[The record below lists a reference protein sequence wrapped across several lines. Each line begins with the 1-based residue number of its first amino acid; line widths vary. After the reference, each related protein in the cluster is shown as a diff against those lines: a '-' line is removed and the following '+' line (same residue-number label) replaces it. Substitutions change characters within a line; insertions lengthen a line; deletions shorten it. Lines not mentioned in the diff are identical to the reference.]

1 MRDKEAEIM
10 MEGMYKEVDDQGR
23 PERMHGKQN
32 FMHGQPENRPDLG
45 TGDSSDADKG
55 EEWYGRRRASKLQL
69 HVRSEVEKYLS
80 AQPEVQAG
88 VLAILDKY
96 YGPDPESIPSSR
108 DYSDRAMRNP
118 NTPYPSA

>member
-10 MEGMYKEVDDQGR
+10 MEGMYKEVDDQRR
-23 PERMHGKQN
+23 PER
-32 FMHGQPENRPDLG
+32 MHGQPENRPDLG

-88 VLAILDKY
+88 VLAILDMY
-96 YGPDPESIPSSR
+96 YGPDPASIPSSR